1 VLRAR
6 PAPPAGADRAGRG
19 RGATLPDWLWASFA
33 LLLMV
38 EGLLP
43 FVAPRLWRDTFRKLT
58 EMSDGQIRF
67 VGLTSLL
74 LGVVAL
80 AFLDRA

>member
-1 VLRAR
+1 
-6 PAPPAGADRAGRG
+6 
-19 RGATLPDWLWASFA
+19 LPDWLWASFA

-80 AFLDRA
+80 AFLDHA